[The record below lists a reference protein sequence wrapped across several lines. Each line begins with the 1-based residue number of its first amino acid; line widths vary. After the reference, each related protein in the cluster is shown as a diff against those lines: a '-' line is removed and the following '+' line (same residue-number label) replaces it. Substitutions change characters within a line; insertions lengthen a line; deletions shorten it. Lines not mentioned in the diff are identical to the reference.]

1 MIYNKNDREFINT
14 INNSYYLK
22 DLVKK
27 MGCSLNN
34 KTIKKIKMKM
44 DELNINIVN
53 FDSSKSISQE
63 INNIKKNN
71 KEMKRQLLEK
81 DLIENKCQAC
91 KIGDMWNGRLLS
103 LKLNY
108 INGNSNDKNLNNMRL
123 LCPNCFNQ
131 IQNTRNF
138 I

>member
-1 MIYNKNDREFINT
+1 MIYNKNEREFINT

-22 DLVKK
+22 DVVKK

-44 DELNINIVN
+44 DELNININ
-53 FDSSKSISQE
+53 DFSSSKDIPLE
-63 INNIKKNN
+63 TNNIKKNN
-71 KEMKRQLLEK
+71 KEIKRQLLEK
-81 DLIENKCQAC
+81 NLIENKCQSC

-103 LKLNY
+103 LKLDYN
-108 INGNSNDKNLNNMRL
+108 NGNSNDKHLDNMRL
-123 LCPNCFNQ
+123 LCPNCFTQ
-131 IQNTRNF
+131 IS

>member
-1 MIYNKNDREFINT
+1 MIYNKNEREFINT

-22 DLVKK
+22 DIVKK

-44 DELNINIVN
+44 DELNININ
-53 FDSSKSISQE
+53 DFSSSKDIPLE
-63 INNIKKNN
+63 TNNIKKNN

-81 DLIENKCQAC
+81 NLIENKCQSC

-103 LKLNY
+103 LKLDYN
-108 INGNSNDKNLNNMRL
+108 NGNSNDKNLDNMRL
-123 LCPNCFNQ
+123 LCPNCFTQ
-131 IQNTRNF
+131 IS

>member
-1 MIYNKNDREFINT
+1 MIYNKNEREFINT

-22 DLVKK
+22 DIVKK

-44 DELNINIVN
+44 DELNININ
-53 FDSSKSISQE
+53 DFNSSKDIPLESH
-63 INNIKKNN
+63 NIKKNN
-71 KEMKRQLLEK
+71 KEIKEQLLEK
-81 DLIENKCQAC
+81 NLIENKCQSC

-103 LKLNY
+103 LKLDYN
-108 INGNSNDKNLNNMRL
+108 NGNPNDKNLDNMRL
-123 LCPNCFNQ
+123 LCPNCFTQ
-131 IQNTRNF
+131 IS

>member
-1 MIYNKNDREFINT
+1 MIYNKNEREFINT

-81 DLIENKCQAC
+81 DLIENKCHAC

-103 LKLNY
+103 LKINY

-131 IQNTRNF
+131 LYI
-138 I
+138 

>member
-1 MIYNKNDREFINT
+1 MIYNKNEREFINT

-22 DLVKK
+22 DIVKK

-44 DELNINIVN
+44 DELNININ
-53 FDSSKSISQE
+53 DFSSSKYIPLE
-63 INNIKKNN
+63 TNNIKKNN
-71 KEMKRQLLEK
+71 KEIKRQLLEK
-81 DLIENKCQAC
+81 NLIENKCQSC

-103 LKLNY
+103 LKLDYN
-108 INGNSNDKNLNNMRL
+108 NGNSNDKNLDNMRL
-123 LCPNCFNQ
+123 LCPNCFTQ
-131 IQNTRNF
+131 IS

>member
-1 MIYNKNDREFINT
+1 MIYNKNEREFINT

-22 DLVKK
+22 DVVKK

-44 DELNINIVN
+44 DELNININ
-53 FDSSKSISQE
+53 DFSSSKDIPLE
-63 INNIKKNN
+63 TNNIKKNN
-71 KEMKRQLLEK
+71 KEIKRQLLEK
-81 DLIENKCQAC
+81 NLIENKCQSC

-103 LKLNY
+103 LKLDYN
-108 INGNSNDKNLNNMRL
+108 NGNPNDKHLDNMRL
-123 LCPNCFNQ
+123 LCPNCFTQ
-131 IQNTRNF
+131 IS

>member
-1 MIYNKNDREFINT
+1 MIYNKNEREFINT

-22 DLVKK
+22 DIVKK

-44 DELNINIVN
+44 DELNININ
-53 FDSSKSISQE
+53 DFNSSKSVSQE
-63 INNIKKNN
+63 INYIKKNN
-71 KEMKRQLLEK
+71 NEMKRKLLEK
-81 DLIENKCQAC
+81 DLIENKCQSC

-103 LKLNY
+103 LKLDYN
-108 INGNSNDKNLNNMRL
+108 NGNQNDKKLDNMRL
-123 LCPNCFNQ
+123 LCPNCFTQ
-131 IQNTRNF
+131 IS

>member
-1 MIYNKNDREFINT
+1 MIYNKNEREFINT

-63 INNIKKNN
+63 INNIKKND

-81 DLIENKCQAC
+81 DLIENKCHAC

-103 LKLNY
+103 LKINY

-131 IQNTRNF
+131 LYI
-138 I
+138 

>member
-1 MIYNKNDREFINT
+1 MIYNKNEREFINT

-44 DELNINIVN
+44 DELNININ
-53 FDSSKSISQE
+53 DFSSSKDIPLKT
-63 INNIKKNN
+63 NNIKKNN
-71 KEMKRQLLEK
+71 KEIKKQLLEK
-81 DLIENKCQAC
+81 DLIENKCQSC

-103 LKLNY
+103 LKLDYN
-108 INGNSNDKNLNNMRL
+108 NGNPNDKNLDNMRL
-123 LCPNCFNQ
+123 LCPNCFTQ
-131 IQNTRNF
+131 IS

>member
-1 MIYNKNDREFINT
+1 MIYNKNEREFINT

-22 DLVKK
+22 DVVKK

-44 DELNINIVN
+44 DELNININ
-53 FDSSKSISQE
+53 DFSSSKDIPLE
-63 INNIKKNN
+63 TNNIKKNN

-81 DLIENKCQAC
+81 DLIENKCQSC

-103 LKLNY
+103 LKLDYN
-108 INGNSNDKNLNNMRL
+108 NGNSNDKNLDNMRL
-123 LCPNCFNQ
+123 LCPNCFTQ
-131 IQNTRNF
+131 IS

>member
-1 MIYNKNDREFINT
+1 MIYNKNEREFINT

-22 DLVKK
+22 DVVKK

-44 DELNINIVN
+44 DELNININ
-53 FDSSKSISQE
+53 DFSSSKNIPLE
-63 INNIKKNN
+63 TNNIKKNN

-81 DLIENKCQAC
+81 DLIENKCQSC

-103 LKLNY
+103 LKLDYN
-108 INGNSNDKNLNNMRL
+108 NGNPNDKNLDNMRL
-123 LCPNCFNQ
+123 LCPNCFTQ
-131 IQNTRNF
+131 IS

>member
-1 MIYNKNDREFINT
+1 MIYNKNEREFINT

-22 DLVKK
+22 DVVKK

-44 DELNINIVN
+44 DELNININ
-53 FDSSKSISQE
+53 INDFSSSKYVSHE
-63 INNIKKNN
+63 INTIKKNN
-71 KEMKRQLLEK
+71 KEIKQHLLTK
-81 DLIENKCQAC
+81 NLIENKCQSC

-103 LKLNY
+103 LKLDYN
-108 INGNSNDKNLNNMRL
+108 NGNPNDKKLDNMRL
-123 LCPNCFNQ
+123 LCPNCFTQ
-131 IQNTRNF
+131 IS

>member
-1 MIYNKNDREFINT
+1 MIYNKNEREFINT

-22 DLVKK
+22 DVVKK

-44 DELNINIVN
+44 DELNININ
-53 FDSSKSISQE
+53 DFSSSKDIPLE
-63 INNIKKNN
+63 TNNIKKNN
-71 KEMKRQLLEK
+71 KGIKRQLLEK
-81 DLIENKCQAC
+81 NLIENKCQSC

-103 LKLNY
+103 LKLDYN
-108 INGNSNDKNLNNMRL
+108 NGNPNDKNLDNMRL
-123 LCPNCFNQ
+123 LCPNCFTQ
-131 IQNTRNF
+131 IS

>member
-1 MIYNKNDREFINT
+1 MIYNKNEREFINT

-44 DELNINIVN
+44 DELNININ
-53 FDSSKSISQE
+53 DFSSSKDIPLKT
-63 INNIKKNN
+63 NNIKKNN
-71 KEMKRQLLEK
+71 KEIKKQLLEK
-81 DLIENKCQAC
+81 NLIENKCQSC

-103 LKLNY
+103 LKLDYN
-108 INGNSNDKNLNNMRL
+108 NGNPNDKNLDNMRL
-123 LCPNCFNQ
+123 LCPNCFTQ
-131 IQNTRNF
+131 IS

>member
-1 MIYNKNDREFINT
+1 MIYNKNEREFINT

-22 DLVKK
+22 DIVKK

-44 DELNINIVN
+44 DELNININ
-53 FDSSKSISQE
+53 DFSSSKDIPLE
-63 INNIKKNN
+63 TNNIKKNN
-71 KEMKRQLLEK
+71 KEIKKQLLEK
-81 DLIENKCQAC
+81 DLIENKCQSC

-103 LKLNY
+103 LKLDYN
-108 INGNSNDKNLNNMRL
+108 NGNPNDKNLDNMRL
-123 LCPNCFNQ
+123 LCPNCFTQ
-131 IQNTRNF
+131 IS

>member
-1 MIYNKNDREFINT
+1 MIYNKNEREFINT

-22 DLVKK
+22 DIVKK
-27 MGCSLNN
+27 MGYSLNN

-44 DELNINIVN
+44 DELNININ
-53 FDSSKSISQE
+53 DFTSSKSIPHE

-71 KEMKRQLLEK
+71 KEMKRKLLEK
-81 DLIENKCQAC
+81 DLIENKCQSC

-103 LKLNY
+103 LKLDYN
-108 INGNSNDKNLNNMRL
+108 NGNPNDKNLDNIRL
-123 LCPNCFNQ
+123 LCPNCFTQ
-131 IQNTRNF
+131 IS

>member
-1 MIYNKNDREFINT
+1 MIYNKNEREFINT

-22 DLVKK
+22 DIVKK

-44 DELNINIVN
+44 DELNININ
-53 FDSSKSISQE
+53 DFSSSKDIPLESH
-63 INNIKKNN
+63 NIKKNN
-71 KEMKRQLLEK
+71 KEMKRKLLEK
-81 DLIENKCQAC
+81 DLIENKCQSC

-103 LKLNY
+103 LKLDYN
-108 INGNSNDKNLNNMRL
+108 NGNPNDKNLDNMRL
-123 LCPNCFNQ
+123 LCPNCFTQ
-131 IQNTRNF
+131 IS

>member
-1 MIYNKNDREFINT
+1 MIYNKNEREFINT

-22 DLVKK
+22 DVVKK

-44 DELNINIVN
+44 DELNININ
-53 FDSSKSISQE
+53 DFSSSKNIPLE
-63 INNIKKNN
+63 TNNIKKNN
-71 KEMKRQLLEK
+71 KEIKRQLLEK
-81 DLIENKCQAC
+81 NLIENKCQSC

-103 LKLNY
+103 LKLDYN
-108 INGNSNDKNLNNMRL
+108 NGNSNDKNLDNMRL
-123 LCPNCFNQ
+123 LCPNCFTQ
-131 IQNTRNF
+131 IS

>member
-1 MIYNKNDREFINT
+1 MIYNKNEREFINT

-22 DLVKK
+22 DVVKK

-44 DELNINIVN
+44 DELNININ
-53 FDSSKSISQE
+53 DFSSSKDIPLE
-63 INNIKKNN
+63 TNNIKKNN
-71 KEMKRQLLEK
+71 KEIKRQLLEK
-81 DLIENKCQAC
+81 NLIENKCQSC

-103 LKLNY
+103 LKLDYN
-108 INGNSNDKNLNNMRL
+108 NGNPNDKNLDNMRL
-123 LCPNCFNQ
+123 LCPNCFTQ
-131 IQNTRNF
+131 IS

>member
-1 MIYNKNDREFINT
+1 MIYNKNEREFINT

-22 DLVKK
+22 DVVKK

-44 DELNINIVN
+44 DELNININ
-53 FDSSKSISQE
+53 DFSSSKDIPLE
-63 INNIKKNN
+63 KNNIKKNN
-71 KEMKRQLLEK
+71 KEIKRQLLEK
-81 DLIENKCQAC
+81 NLIENKCQSC

-103 LKLNY
+103 LKLDYN
-108 INGNSNDKNLNNMRL
+108 NGNSNDKNLDNMRL
-123 LCPNCFNQ
+123 LCPNCFTQ
-131 IQNTRNF
+131 IS

>member
-14 INNSYYLK
+14 INNSYYLR
-22 DLVKK
+22 DVVKK

-44 DELNINIVN
+44 DELNININ
-53 FDSSKSISQE
+53 DFSSSKDIPLE
-63 INNIKKNN
+63 TNNIKKNN
-71 KEMKRQLLEK
+71 KEIKRQLLEK
-81 DLIENKCQAC
+81 NLIENKCQSC

-103 LKLNY
+103 LKLDYN
-108 INGNSNDKNLNNMRL
+108 NGNPNDKNLDNMRL
-123 LCPNCFNQ
+123 LCPNCFTQ
-131 IQNTRNF
+131 IS

>member
-1 MIYNKNDREFINT
+1 MIYNKNEREFINT

-22 DLVKK
+22 DVVKK

-44 DELNINIVN
+44 DELNININN
-53 FDSSKSISQE
+53 FSSSKDIPLE
-63 INNIKKNN
+63 TNNIKKNN
-71 KEMKRQLLEK
+71 KEIKRQLLEK
-81 DLIENKCQAC
+81 NLIENKCQSC

-103 LKLNY
+103 LKLDYN
-108 INGNSNDKNLNNMRL
+108 NGNSNDKNLDNMRL
-123 LCPNCFNQ
+123 LCPNCFTQ
-131 IQNTRNF
+131 IS

>member
-1 MIYNKNDREFINT
+1 MIYNKNEREFINT

-22 DLVKK
+22 DVVKK

-44 DELNINIVN
+44 DELNININ
-53 FDSSKSISQE
+53 DFSSSKDIPLE
-63 INNIKKNN
+63 TNNIKKNN
-71 KEMKRQLLEK
+71 KEIKKQLLEK
-81 DLIENKCQAC
+81 DLIENKCQSC

-103 LKLNY
+103 LKLDYN
-108 INGNSNDKNLNNMRL
+108 NGNPNDKNLDNMRL
-123 LCPNCFNQ
+123 LCPNCFTQ
-131 IQNTRNF
+131 IS